1 MSIILALLK
10 KSRKNLRKNLG
21 KNTRGVAMIE
31 FAFAAPIILLITFGF
46 FEFSLVLFTQGVLH
60 YSAEQAT
67 RYAMVNFDVGNL
79 DDDYITEVKQGIKSA
94 AIDSF
99 ILIDE
104 DKIANFDIN
113 VVVDPSDQTKTVN
126 VTIDYNYSMIMPLL
140 SGSSFTLTGSS
151 KSFLVQ

>member
-1 MSIILALLK
+1 MSKLTALLK
-10 KSRKNLRKNLG
+10 KARKNIR
-21 KNTRGVAMIE
+21 KNTRGATMVE
-31 FAFAAPIILLITFGF
+31 FAFAAPIILFMTFGF
-46 FEFSLVLFTQGVLH
+46 FEFALVLFTQGVLH

-79 DDDYITEVKQGIKSA
+79 EDDYITEVKQGIKGA

-99 ILIDE
+99 VLIDE
-104 DKIANFDIN
+104 AKIANFDVS

-126 VTIDYNYSMIMPLL
+126 VTIDYNYSMIMPLMP
-140 SGSSFTLTGSS
+140 GSSFIMTGSS